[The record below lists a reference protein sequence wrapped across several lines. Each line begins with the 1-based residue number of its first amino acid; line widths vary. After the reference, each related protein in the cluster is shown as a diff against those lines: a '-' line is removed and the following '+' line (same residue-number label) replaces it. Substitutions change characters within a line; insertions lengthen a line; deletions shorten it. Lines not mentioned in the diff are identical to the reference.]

1 MTGDVQPQCPVCG
14 SLYPPS
20 STYCSL
26 DGSRLSGPKVQSD
39 PMVGRD
45 IDGRYI
51 IRGMLGTGGM
61 ATVYSGMQV
70 AIDREV
76 AIKVFHS
83 TITDVR
89 AVASRLMEAG
99 RIACQLTGPNIVTTL
114 DFGQSDDGT
123 VYLVMERV
131 RGRTL
136 AAELLIRPLSA
147 RRVVPIAMQIC
158 DALVVAHDR
167 GVVHGC
173 VRPSNVMLVDDRVS
187 GQSIRRDVVKV
198 LDFGMV
204 SPPSDPNA
212 RVHARYLA
220 PEVQPHHAGDARA
233 DLYALGCTLFELLTG
248 ATPQPEAKLPP
259 NVPQPLAELIGQLL
273 AKAPSDRP
281 ASAPDV
287 RRILEPLHVEG
298 GAVTPPVPAPVIPP
312 RTNQPT
318 PPGFLPMP
326 PKPESM
332 TSIPARPE
340 PSSSRQSVFV
350 IAGVAIATTALGLL
364 GYYLAT
370 G

>member
-1 MTGDVQPQCPVCG
+1 MTGDVSPQCPTCG
-14 SLYPPS
+14 TLYPPG
-20 STYCSL
+20 STYCAL
-26 DGSRLSGPKVQSD
+26 DGSRLPGPKVQSD
-39 PMVGRD
+39 SMVGRD

-51 IRGMLGTGGM
+51 VRGILGTGGI
-61 ATVYSGMQV
+61 ATVYTGMQI

-76 AIKVFHS
+76 AIKIIHS
-83 TITDVR
+83 TFTDVR

-99 RIACQLTGPNIVTTL
+99 RIACQLSGPNIVTML

-136 AAELLIRPLSA
+136 AAELLIRPLSV

-158 DALVVAHDR
+158 DALAVAHGR

-173 VRPSNVMLVDDRVS
+173 LRPSNVMLVDEP
-187 GQSIRRDVVKV
+187 GRRDVVKV

-212 RVHARYLA
+212 RIHARYQA
-220 PEVQPHHAGDARA
+220 PEFQPQHAGDARA

-248 ATPQPEAKLPP
+248 APPQPEAKLPP
-259 NVPQPLAELIGQLL
+259 NVPLALANLIGHLL

-281 ASAPDV
+281 GSALEV
-287 RRILEPLHVEG
+287 RGILEPLQIEG
-298 GAVTPPVPAPVIPP
+298 AALTPPVPAPVIPP
-312 RTNQPT
+312 ASQPT

-332 TSIPARPE
+332 TSLPVSPE
-340 PSSSRQSVFV
+340 PSSLARRIVV
-350 IAGVAIATTALGLL
+350 IASVAIATTGLGLL

-370 G
+370 S

>member
-1 MTGDVQPQCPVCG
+1 MTGDVRPQCPTCG
-14 SLYPPS
+14 TLYPPG

-26 DGSRLSGPKVQSD
+26 DGSRLSGAKVQSD
-39 PMVGRD
+39 SMVGRD

-51 IRGMLGTGGM
+51 VRGMLGTGGI
-61 ATVYSGMQV
+61 ASVYTGLQI

-76 AIKVFHS
+76 AIKVIHS
-83 TITDVR
+83 TFTDVR
-89 AVASRLMEAG
+89 TVASRLMEAG
-99 RIACQLTGPNIVTTL
+99 RIACQLSGPNIVTML

-136 AAELLIRPLSA
+136 AAELAVRPLSA
-147 RRVVPIAMQIC
+147 RRVIATAMQIC
-158 DALVVAHDR
+158 DALAVAHGR

-173 VRPSNVMLVDDRVS
+173 LRPSNVMLVDEPA
-187 GQSIRRDVVKV
+187 RRDQVKV

-212 RVHARYLA
+212 HIHAHYQA

-233 DLYALGCTLFELLTG
+233 DLYSLGAMMFELLTG
-248 ATPQPEAKLPP
+248 TPPQPEAKLPP
-259 NVPQPLAELIGQLL
+259 NVPLALSELIGQLL

-281 ASAPDV
+281 GSAPAV
-287 RRILEPLHVEG
+287 RRALEPLHIEG
-298 GAVTPPVPAPVIPP
+298 GGITPPVPAPVIPP
-312 RTNQPT
+312 AAPG

-332 TSIPARPE
+332 TSLPVTPE
-340 PSSSRQSVFV
+340 PSSLARRILV
-350 IAGVAIATTALGLL
+350 ISSVAIATTGLGLL

-370 G
+370 S